1 MKRIVSIWKR
11 QDMMNQILLVAGFI
25 LCIVSIF
32 MKQASLGLIFLL
44 IICALVVARSGNR
57 RKCLGRLY
65 GALFFHMP
73 DGEIYPMTFEQVK
86 AEYVHGQRSK
96 YAGRKVIVR
105 FPYCGLDENGD
116 IDTGFGLM
124 IHARPEQLQ
133 NWKKGQLLAATGI
146 INANHRQYFFI
157 DAVEEIRLTTDKEDL
172 TVSDVPKT
180 EDHKKQEE

>member
-1 MKRIVSIWKR
+1 
-11 QDMMNQILLVAGFI
+11 
-25 LCIVSIF
+25 
-32 MKQASLGLIFLL
+32 
-44 IICALVVARSGNR
+44 
-57 RKCLGRLY
+57 
-65 GALFFHMP
+65 MP

-146 INANHRQYFFI
+146 INADHRQYFFI

-172 TVSDVPKT
+172 TVSDAPKT
-180 EDHKKQEE
+180 EDHTKQEE